1 MSSILLCSAP
11 LTGHVVPML
20 AVGKALIETG
30 HSVSILTGNKFA
42 QRADSAGITHI
53 PLPPECDFDEHNME
67 AAFPGRSRRP
77 GPLRS
82 RFDLERIFV
91 ASMSAQFRAVERI
104 IESTSVDAIAAEN
117 LFMGLIPLL
126 SGSPT
131 SRPRVFAICTSPL
144 MCTSIDTAPFGP
156 GFPPSSTRAGRIR
169 NQALNSAF
177 EHGILRAAQSS
188 ADRQHQQLTGTPIPE
203 FVLNWPILADETFVL
218 TTESFEYPRSD
229 RDHRLTF
236 SGPILSTSSS
246 DFTPPTWWNDLDGD
260 RPVVLV
266 TQGTLD
272 NGDLNRLME
281 PTIRG
286 LADQDV
292 LVVATTGGRPISDV
306 SATAENLRVAEFLPY
321 DQLLPKVD
329 VMVTN
334 GGWGGVHYALA
345 HGVPLVVAGTTED
358 KAEICRRVEISGT
371 GINLRRGTPRA
382 RSIAT
387 AVRRVLD
394 DKAFRTHAQE
404 LQQDLAELSASATI
418 AATIAG
424 ASENVT
430 PPSGSQLH

>member
-11 LTGHVVPML
+11 LTGHVMPML
-20 AVGKALIETG
+20 AVGKSLVETG
-30 HSVSILTGNKFA
+30 HTVSILTGRKFA
-42 QRADSAGITHI
+42 QRAGAVGITHI
-53 PLPPECDFDEHNME
+53 PLPSECDYDEHNMD
-67 AAFPGRSRRP
+67 AAFPGRSRWP
-77 GPLRS
+77 GPLRA
-82 RFDLERIFV
+82 RFDLDKMFV
-91 ASMSAQFRAVERI
+91 AAMSAQFRAVQRI
-104 IESTSVDAIAAEN
+104 IESTSVDAVVGEN

-131 SRPRVFAICTSPL
+131 DRPRVFAICTSPL
-144 MCTSIDTAPFGP
+144 MCTSVDTAPFGP
-156 GFPPSSTRAGRIR
+156 GFAPSSTRAGRVR
-169 NQALNSAF
+169 NQALNKIF
-177 EHGILRAAQSS
+177 EHGILRTAQSS
-188 ADRQHQQLTGTPIPE
+188 ANRVHRQLTGTPIPD
-203 FVLNWPILADETFVL
+203 FVLNWPLLADKTFVL
-218 TTESFEYPRSD
+218 TTQAFEYSRSD

-236 SGPILSTSSS
+236 SGPIQSTSNS
-246 DFTPPTWWNDLDGD
+246 DFTPPTWWDDLDGD

-272 NGDLNRLME
+272 NDNLNRLIE

-306 SATAENLRVAEFLPY
+306 STSADNLRVAEFLPY

-371 GINLRRGTPRA
+371 GINLRRGTPRSQ
-382 RSIAT
+382 SIT
-387 AVRRVLD
+387 KAVRRVLGD
-394 DKAFRTHAQE
+394 NSFRTRAQE
-404 LQQDLAELSASATI
+404 LQRDLSELSAGTSI
-418 AATIAG
+418 AATIAQ

>member
-20 AVGKALIETG
+20 AVGKALIEQG
-30 HSVSILTGNKFA
+30 HTVSILTGRKFA
-42 QRADSAGITHI
+42 KRANMTGVEHI
-53 PLPPECDFDEHNME
+53 ALPLECDFDEHDME
-67 AAFPGRSRRP
+67 YAFPGRSRRP

-82 RFDLERIFV
+82 RFDLEKIFV
-91 ASMSAQFRAVERI
+91 ASMSAQYSAVARI
-104 IESTSVDAIAAEN
+104 LDSSSIDAVAAEN

-126 SGSPT
+126 SRPT
-131 SRPRVFAICTSPL
+131 GSRPPVFSVCTSPL

-156 GFPPSSTRAGRIR
+156 GLPPSNTYIGRLR
-169 NQALNSAF
+169 NKLLNKVF
-177 EHGILRAAQSS
+177 EHAILRRAQS
-188 ADRQHQQLTGTPIPE
+188 AANRQHLELTGTPISD
-203 FVLNWPILADETFVL
+203 FVLNWPLLADKTFVL
-218 TTESFEYPRSD
+218 TTEEFEYSRSD

-236 SGPILSTSSS
+236 AGPILSTASG
-246 DFTPPTWWNDLDGD
+246 DFVPPTWWEDLNDQ
-260 RPVVLV
+260 RSVVLV

-272 NGDLNRLME
+272 NGDLNRLIE

-292 LVVATTGGRPISDV
+292 LVVATTGGRPTSDITAQ
-306 SATAENLRVAEFLPY
+306 ATNLRVAEFIPY

-371 GINLRRGTPRA
+371 GINLRRGTPR
-382 RSIAT
+382 SDHIAKS
-387 AVRRVLD
+387 VLEVLSNPE
-394 DKAFRTHAQE
+394 FRTRAQE
-404 LQQDLAELSASATI
+404 LEQSLGQLSACATI
-418 AATIAG
+418 ASMIG
-424 ASENVT
+424 AAASTENVA
-430 PPSGSQLH
+430 PPSS